1 MPKVVPVGERK
12 VSRTFRVSPA
22 GDTWIDER
30 AAAEGFVTRRGK
42 PNRSEII
49 RLALASLAERPTG
62 WRPKTHNQEG
72 TVS

>member
-1 MPKVVPVGERK
+1 MPKLVPDGQQK

-30 AAAEGFVTRRGK
+30 AAAEGFVTRKGK

-62 WRPKTHNQEG
+62 WRPKPHDQEG
-72 TVS
+72 TPS